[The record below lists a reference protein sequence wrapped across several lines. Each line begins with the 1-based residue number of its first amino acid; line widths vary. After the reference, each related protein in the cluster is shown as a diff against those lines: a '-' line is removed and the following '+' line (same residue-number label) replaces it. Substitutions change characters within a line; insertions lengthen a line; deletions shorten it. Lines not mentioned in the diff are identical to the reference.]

1 MSHVS
6 RLAHDVSRHM
16 GLPVEQIDVTV
27 RAAEL
32 HDVGKIAIPDSILH
46 KPGPLNLEELSF
58 MRKHTLIGERI
69 VAAASAL
76 RPVAHVVRSS
86 HERWDGGG
94 YPDGL
99 AGEAIPIEAR
109 IVFACDAY
117 DAMTSD
123 RPYAARRTSPKRSP
137 RCSATRGRSST
148 RSSSRRSRRSWPLR
162 LSRPRAR

>member
-1 MSHVS
+1 
-6 RLAHDVSRHM
+6 M

-46 KPGPLNLEELSF
+46 KPGPLDLDELGF

-69 VAAASAL
+69 VAAATAL
-76 RPVAHVVRSS
+76 RPVASVVRSS

-99 AGEAIPIEAR
+99 AGEAIPLEAR

-123 RPYAARRTSPKRSP
+123 GRTRPGARRPRRSP
-137 RCSATRGRSST
+137 RCSAAPGRSST
-148 RSSSRRSRRSWPLR
+148 RSSWTRWSASWRAATRPR
-162 LSRPRAR
+162 RPRAR